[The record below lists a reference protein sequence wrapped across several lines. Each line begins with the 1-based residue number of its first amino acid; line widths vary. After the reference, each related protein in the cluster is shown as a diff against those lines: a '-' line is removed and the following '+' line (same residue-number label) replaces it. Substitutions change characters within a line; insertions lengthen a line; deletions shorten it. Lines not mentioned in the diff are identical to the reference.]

1 MVEAMW
7 AELKVFVFEKDRFA
21 EHPSPSPPDL
31 LIGSLSPKMI
41 RRKPL
46 STGDRPGATSPAEQ
60 PERSSGALPVKTTV
74 EIL

>member
-31 LIGSLSPKMI
+31 SIGSLSPKMI

-46 STGDRPGATSPAEQ
+46 LAGDRPGATSPAEQ
-60 PERSSGALPVKTTV
+60 PGRSPGAFPVKIAV
-74 EIL
+74 GIL